1 MREWIAADLRG
12 IFIIWY
18 RDLLR
23 FWRNRSR
30 LLSSLGQPVLFL
42 LVFGTGLSSSLR
54 GAAAGSLGGVPGY
67 VYFLYPGVVAMAVL
81 FTGTFSAMSTV
92 WDREFGFL
100 KEVLV
105 APVSRRG
112 VAIGKALGG
121 STQAVLQGCIVLLL
135 GPLIGVGLSPL
146 LVGQMIALMFV
157 LGFAMTSL
165 GIAVASRVQTLE
177 GFGVVVN
184 LFTMPLFFLSGAL
197 FPLVGIPGWL
207 AVLTRLDPATY
218 GVDPLRR
225 VVLQAIGVPPAAV
238 AAMGV
243 EVLGHRLGTAEE
255 VSLLLAFALAMLALA
270 AHWFER
276 LE

>member
-18 RDLLR
+18 RDVLR

-42 LVFGTGLSSSLR
+42 LVFGTGLSTSLR
-54 GAAAGSLGGVPGY
+54 GAAGSLGGAPGY

-146 LVGQMIALMFV
+146 LVVQMIALMFV

-197 FPLVGIPGWL
+197 FPLVGIPAWL

-238 AAMGV
+238 AALGV
-243 EVLGHRLGTAEE
+243 EVLGHRLDTAEE
-255 VSLLLAFALAMLALA
+255 VILLLAFALAMLALA

>member
-18 RDLLR
+18 RDVLR

-42 LVFGTGLSSSLR
+42 LVFGTGLSTSLR
-54 GAAAGSLGGVPGY
+54 GAAGSLGGAPGY

-121 STQAVLQGCIVLLL
+121 STQAVLQD
-135 GPLIGVGLSPL
+135 
-146 LVGQMIALMFV
+146 
-157 LGFAMTSL
+157 
-165 GIAVASRVQTLE
+165 R
-177 GFGVVVN
+177 
-184 LFTMPLFFLSGAL
+184 
-197 FPLVGIPGWL
+197 
-207 AVLTRLDPATY
+207 
-218 GVDPLRR
+218 
-225 VVLQAIGVPPAAV
+225 
-238 AAMGV
+238 
-243 EVLGHRLGTAEE
+243 
-255 VSLLLAFALAMLALA
+255 
-270 AHWFER
+270 
-276 LE
+276 

>member
-18 RDLLR
+18 RDVLR

-54 GAAAGSLGGVPGY
+54 GAAAGSLGGAPGY